1 MWSKAYCITC
11 GGCRSHI
18 APGSFR
24 HRKQIRI
31 QLPFSCRFFT
41 ATEYIL
47 FYFLIHLLS
56 NVKDICN
63 ISKTYCITGGGC
75 RSHIAP
81 DASRHRI
88 QIRIQLPFPGSATEY
103 IFFYLLTFWYICWA
117 MWKTYCITGED
128 AQYCSRFSPA
138 QNTNQNTV
146 AFYVNFSC
154 RFFTTTEYKFRW
166 YLIQNTV
173 AHN

>member
-1 MWSKAYCITC
+1 MKQGLLHHMWGMQIAYCSRFFPPFYRYRIHIFLF
-11 GGCRSHI
+11 SNFLHI
-18 APGSFR
+18 AYCSDSFR

-75 RSHIAP
+75 TSHIA
-81 DASRHRI
+81 SML
-88 QIRIQLPFPGSATEY
+88 QMLP
-103 IFFYLLTFWYICWA
+103 
-117 MWKTYCITGED
+117 
-128 AQYCSRFSPA
+128 
-138 QNTNQNTV
+138 V
-146 AFYVNFSC
+146 
-154 RFFTTTEYKFRW
+154 TEYKSEYTCLFPADS
-166 YLIQNTV
+166 LPPQNTYFSIF
-173 AHN
+173 